1 MSLREEL
8 PRSAGTPC
16 PDEERQRQAGLL
28 AHGSAPFRPPS
39 QGCNSPNGMW
49 SVAHRLQLQG
59 QPGHYTQ
66 FPLNPLA
73 GNLSL
78 SAGYSALQHFATPLN
93 ACAVTKAVITTSSQ
107 RVPARA

>member
-39 QGCNSPNGMW
+39 QDWNSPNGKWPM
-49 SVAHRLQLQG
+49 AHRLQLQG

-66 FPLNPLA
+66 FPLN
-73 GNLSL
+73 
-78 SAGYSALQHFATPLN
+78 
-93 ACAVTKAVITTSSQ
+93 I
-107 RVPARA
+107 ARP